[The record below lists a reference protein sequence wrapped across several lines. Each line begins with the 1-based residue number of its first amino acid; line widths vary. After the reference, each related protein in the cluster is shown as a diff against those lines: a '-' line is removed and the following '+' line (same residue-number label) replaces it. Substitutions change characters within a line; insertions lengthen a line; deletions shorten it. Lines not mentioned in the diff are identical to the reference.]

1 MKKIAFVNHK
11 GGVGKTACSMAFA
24 ECLHAQGKKT
34 LLIDLD
40 QQMNATQIAGINSEG
55 IASVYDL
62 MTSDGIAIEE
72 AIVAGKHGDI
82 VPGDRLMIGAER
94 DMRDLMSPYTRLDDL
109 LRDLPDDAYDYVV
122 IDCPPSLGY
131 VTTNAM
137 VAADE
142 LVVVVNPDRA
152 SITGVG
158 SVYELAR
165 KIAANPRLNPAL
177 AIAGLL
183 VNNYNYNRRL
193 SRTIDAELPDLA
205 RMCGTK
211 VFRTRIRS
219 CEAVRKAQ
227 SHGESVLEYDPEGNA
242 ARDFRQFVA
251 EYEEGTGE

>member
-1 MKKIAFVNHK
+1 M
-11 GGVGKTACSMAFA
+11 
-24 ECLHAQGKKT
+24 
-34 LLIDLD
+34 
-40 QQMNATQIAGINSEG
+40 
-55 IASVYDL
+55 
-62 MTSDGIAIEE
+62 
-72 AIVAGKHGDI
+72 
-82 VPGDRLMIGAER
+82 
-94 DMRDLMSPYTRLDDL
+94 
-109 LRDLPDDAYDYVV
+109 V

-183 VNNYNYNRRL
+183 VNCYNYNRRL
-193 SRTIDAELPDLA
+193 SRTIDAELPELA

-227 SHGESVLEYDPEGNA
+227 SQGASVFDYDPEGNA

-251 EYEEGTGE
+251 EYEEGAGE